1 MALRRSGPPQEW
13 PSAGARSGARASA
26 RVTYSTPAAAERH
39 GDLPGTFNCASL
51 AGLDIEKLKAW
62 PGIRFGLKQ
71 TRLVNDV

>member
-1 MALRRSGPPQEW
+1 MLAVG
-13 PSAGARSGARASA
+13 
-26 RVTYSTPAAAERH
+26 ERH
-39 GDLPGTFNCASL
+39 GDLPGTFNCANL